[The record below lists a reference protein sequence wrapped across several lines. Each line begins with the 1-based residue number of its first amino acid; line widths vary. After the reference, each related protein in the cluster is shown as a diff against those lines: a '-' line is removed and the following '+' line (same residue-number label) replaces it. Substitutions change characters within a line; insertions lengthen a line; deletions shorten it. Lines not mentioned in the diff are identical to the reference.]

1 LKKGCHIVEFKTRV
15 AWTVNRLEKAKEHL
29 V

>member
-1 LKKGCHIVEFKTRV
+1 MPYCRIKTRV